1 MRKREWSMK
10 SLKPM
15 PKFKTEKEEKK
26 FWLTHD
32 STEYVDWSK
41 ARKVVFPN
49 LKPTYKS
56 ISLRLS
62 ASMLDQIKVLANK
75 KDVPYQSLMKVY
87 LAEKVKEEL
96 A

>member
-1 MRKREWSMK
+1 MK
-10 SLKPM
+10 KLKVI
-15 PKFKTEKEEKK
+15 PKFKSEKEWSD
-26 FWLTHD
+26 FWMTHD

-41 ARKVVFPN
+41 ARKAIFPN

-56 ISLRLS
+56 ISLRLP
-62 ASMLDQIKVLANK
+62 AYMLDEIKLLANK
-75 KDVPYQSLMKVY
+75 KDVPYQSLMKVF